1 MGTVLNM
8 LAITESEVHASSSIW
23 TFRGSGFKTPDP
35 NLLLV
40 ESLFRSVDAGCVLV
54 L

>member
-8 LAITESEVHASSSIW
+8 LSITESEVHASSSVW

-40 ESLFRSVDAGCVLV
+40 GSLFRSVDASCVLV